1 MKITAI
7 CFSIFFLFC
16 FSIHAKELHVKD
28 KGYYLDLPAEWQELD
43 TRDTAAMSFV
53 DPGHTTIFQLFCFPA
68 SYFENAHEMLS
79 FIKLHLNAKGEGAP
93 FVYSASESFFADLS
107 FSTQNYQVR
116 GYFVFIN
123 GDNNDY
129 VLMCFTQVKE
139 YSRMHD
145 FLLSSLDSFSPD
157 SKNKLLPGPIS
168 QFYYQF
174 PGMSITTATIPFKEK
189 FISFNYDRNEIE
201 ATEVVISREARILTT
216 YSEVNIQAWSRFY
229 RIIYRDNYARFTELS
244 QKLLNYLQ
252 TSTANRIEFVS
263 VLLGWIQSFIY
274 GQNQGIT
281 DITPPLQAVLNHS
294 GDCDTRA
301 VLFLILLHHMKI
313 DAVLLVSDRYKHSA
327 VGIALE
333 ASGAKLDFKGKQ
345 YVFAELTTQVAL
357 GMIAQS
363 MADPSGWYIFQLG
376 N

>member
-7 CFSIFFLFC
+7 CCSLFFLFC
-16 FSIHAKELHVKD
+16 LSTHAKELYVKD

-68 SYFENAHEMLS
+68 PYFENAYEMLS
-79 FIKLHLNAKGEGAP
+79 FIKVHLNAEGEGAP
-93 FVYSASESFFADLS
+93 FIYSASESYFADLS
-107 FSTQNYQVR
+107 FSTQSYHVR

-123 GDNNDY
+123 GDTNDY

-145 FLLSSLDSFSPD
+145 FLLSCLDSFSPD
-157 SKNKLLPGPIS
+157 KKNKLLPGPIS

-174 PGMSITTATIPFKEK
+174 PGVSRTTATIPFKEK
-189 FISFNYDRNEIE
+189 FISFSYDKNEIE
-201 ATEVVISREARILTT
+201 ATEVVISREARILTA
-216 YSEVNIQAWSRFY
+216 YHEVNTEAWSRFY
-229 RIIYRDNYARFTELS
+229 RIIYRDNFARFTELS
-244 QKLLNYLQ
+244 QKLQDYLQ
-252 TSTANRIEFVS
+252 AATDNRTELVS
-263 VLLGWIQSFIY
+263 VLLEWIQRFIY

-281 DITPPLQAVLNHS
+281 DITPPLQAVLTHS

-333 ASGAKLDFKGKQ
+333 ASGAKLKFNGKQ

-363 MADPSGWYIFQLG
+363 MADPSGWYIFRLG